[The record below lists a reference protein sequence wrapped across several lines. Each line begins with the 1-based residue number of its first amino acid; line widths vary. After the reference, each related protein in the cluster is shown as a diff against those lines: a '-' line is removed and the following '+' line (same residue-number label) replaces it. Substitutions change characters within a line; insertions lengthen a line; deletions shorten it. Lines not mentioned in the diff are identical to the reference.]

1 MKKQK
6 KPAYQRDDRIRCGYL
21 TAYDYACY
29 MSTEQANGVFG
40 PIYTHVMNRNLVE
53 ESIRTAVRLE
63 NEGV

>member
-1 MKKQK
+1 MKKRK
-6 KPAYQRDDRIRCGYL
+6 KQIELDDRVRLGYM
-21 TAYDYACY
+21 TAFSYALY

>member
-1 MKKQK
+1 MKKRK
-6 KPAYQRDDRIRCGYL
+6 KQIELDDRVRLGYM
-21 TAYDYACY
+21 TAFSYALY
-29 MSTEQANGVFG
+29 MSTEQTNGVFG